1 MNNHINEDIE
11 DIVIGIEVS
20 DVKYKN
26 IKTAIVVDQI
36 KGQEEL
42 ILESLLRFYK
52 KDKEYLKILSKI
64 SNQKT
69 IISLREIDY
78 TVTNYGRDKPIIY
91 KLKDGKNFNLYVDY
105 KRQLRGYSKR
115 SFDPFCRRQRIFL
128 TWDLDNYVPIYI
140 DDSYVEKYKKD
151 DSGIV
156 TTIGQLNFFK
166 WAITNEV
173 IDFCFKNKEKINE
186 EMNNSDLEKSKT
198 KEQQNMNGSIRKR
211 QLSKNNKIVH
221 KEETKV
227 IIQFP

>member
-1 MNNHINEDIE
+1 MNNRISIDEINEDEIE
-11 DIVIGIEVS
+11 GV
-20 DVKYKN
+20 VKV
-26 IKTAIVVDQI
+26 AVDKI
-36 KGQEEL
+36 KGQDEL

-91 KLKDGKNFNLYVDY
+91 KLKDGKNFNLYLDY

-115 SFDPFCRRQRIFL
+115 SFDPFCRRQRIFI
-128 TWDLDNYVPIYI
+128 TWDLNNYVPIYI
-140 DDSYVEKYKKD
+140 DDSCVENYKKD

-198 KEQQNMNGSIRKR
+198 KEQQNMSGSIRKR

>member
-1 MNNHINEDIE
+1 MI
-11 DIVIGIEVS
+11 S
-20 DVKYKN
+20 SQN
-26 IKTAIVVDQI
+26 IKTDEI
-36 KGQEEL
+36 KGQDEL
-42 ILESLLRFYK
+42 ILEALLRFYK
-52 KDKEYLKILSKI
+52 KDKEYLRILSKI

-78 TVTNYGRDKPIIY
+78 TVTNFGRDKPIVY
-91 KLKDGKNFNLYVDY
+91 KLKNGKNFNLYLDY

-128 TWDLDNYVPIYI
+128 TWELDNYVPIYI
-140 DDSYVEKYKKD
+140 NYSDLETYNKYEN
-151 DSGIV
+151 GIV

-173 IDFCFKNKEKINE
+173 VDFCFKHKEKINE
-186 EMNNSDLEKSKT
+186 EMNNSDYEKT
-198 KEQQNMNGSIRKR
+198 KIKEEQNMNGVVRKR

-221 KEETKV
+221 KQETKV